1 MKATRLKASYLAA
14 VTLSLLIAACGKPTE
29 PPVPVTAPSADPAAP
44 GAGAP
49 SPSTATPAPET
60 PAPAATPPSPADTQ
74 QNAPSTP
81 NGRTPPD
88 TTEKPQPMP
97 SGQPAPTPSSDASQA
112 PPAPAGGVTPVAAN
126 AAGGNI
132 IAGWKTWRS
141 AACERCHGAAQEGM
155 VGPSLIESLKRLSKD
170 EVRKTVLEG
179 RLERG
184 MPGHPYLADKF
195 DDLYAYLKGRSDGSV
210 PKVRPEGA

>member
-1 MKATRLKASYLAA
+1 MKATHRNASYLAA
-14 VTLSLLIAACGKPTE
+14 LSLSLLIAACGKPTE
-29 PPVPVTAPSADPAAP
+29 APVPVTAPSADPAAP
-44 GAGAP
+44 GAGVP
-49 SPSTATPAPET
+49 SPATATPLPET
-60 PAPAATPPSPADTQ
+60 PGPAATPPSPADTP
-74 QNAPSTP
+74 PSVK
-81 NGRTPPD
+81 TPPE

-97 SGQPAPTPSSDASQA
+97 SGQPAPTPSSDASPA
-112 PPAPAGGVTPVAAN
+112 TPAPAGGVTPVAAS

>member
-14 VTLSLLIAACGKPTE
+14 VSLSLLIAACGKPTE

-60 PAPAATPPSPADTQ
+60 PAPADTL

-81 NGRTPPD
+81 NGRTLPD

-97 SGQPAPTPSSDASQA
+97 SGQPAPAPSTDASPA
-112 PPAPAGGVTPVAAN
+112 APAGGVTPVAAS

>member
-1 MKATRLKASYLAA
+1 MKATCPNASYLAA
-14 VTLSLLIAACGKPTE
+14 VSLSLLIAACGKPTE

-44 GAGAP
+44 GAGVP
-49 SPSTATPAPET
+49 SPATATPLPET
-60 PAPAATPPSPADTQ
+60 PGPAATPPSPADTP
-74 QNAPSTP
+74 PSVK
-81 NGRTPPD
+81 TPPE

-97 SGQPAPTPSSDASQA
+97 SGQPAPTPSSDASPA
-112 PPAPAGGVTPVAAN
+112 APAPAGGVTPVAAS

>member
-1 MKATRLKASYLAA
+1 MKATCPNASYLAA
-14 VTLSLLIAACGKPTE
+14 VSLSLLIAACGKPTE

-44 GAGAP
+44 GAVTP
-49 SPSTATPAPET
+49 SPPATTPLPET
-60 PAPAATPPSPADTQ
+60 PGPAATPPSPADTM
-74 QNAPSTP
+74 QNAPTTP
-81 NGRTPPD
+81 NGKTPPD
-88 TTEKPQPMP
+88 TTEKPQPIP
-97 SGQPAPTPSSDASQA
+97 SGQPAPAPSSDASPA
-112 PPAPAGGVTPVAAN
+112 APAGGVTPVAAN

-141 AACERCHGAAQEGM
+141 AACERCHGASQEGM
-155 VGPSLIESLKRLSKD
+155 VGPSLIESLKRLSKE
-170 EVRKTVLEG
+170 EVKKTVLEG

-184 MPGHPYLADKF
+184 MPSHPYLADKF

>member
-1 MKATRLKASYLAA
+1 MNATRLKASYLAA
-14 VTLSLLIAACGKPTE
+14 VTLSLLIAACGKPSE
-29 PPVPVTAPSADPAAP
+29 APMPVTAPSA
-44 GAGAP
+44 
-49 SPSTATPAPET
+49 STATPAPET

-97 SGQPAPTPSSDASQA
+97 SGQPAPAPSTDASPA
-112 PPAPAGGVTPVAAN
+112 APAGGVTPVAAS
-126 AAGGNI
+126 AASGNI
-132 IAGWKTWRS
+132 VAGWKTWRS

>member
-1 MKATRLKASYLAA
+1 MNATLHKASYLTALS
-14 VTLSLLIAACGKPTE
+14 LSLLIAACGKPTE
-29 PPVPVTAPSADPAAP
+29 APVPVTAPSADPAAP
-44 GAGAP
+44 GAGVP
-49 SPSTATPAPET
+49 SPATATQLPET
-60 PAPAATPPSPADTQ
+60 PGPAATPPSPADTP
-74 QNAPSTP
+74 PSVK
-81 NGRTPPD
+81 TPPE

-97 SGQPAPTPSSDASQA
+97 SGQPAPAPSSDASPA
-112 PPAPAGGVTPVAAN
+112 TPAPAGGVTPVAAN

-170 EVRKTVLEG
+170 EVKKTVLEG

-195 DDLYAYLKGRSDGSV
+195 DDLYAYLKGRSDGSIA
-210 PKVRPEGA
+210 KVRPDGA

>member
-1 MKATRLKASYLAA
+1 MKATCPNASYLAA
-14 VTLSLLIAACGKPTE
+14 VSLSLLIAACGKPTE

-44 GAGAP
+44 GAVTP
-49 SPSTATPAPET
+49 SPPATTPLPET
-60 PAPAATPPSPADTQ
+60 PGPAATLPSPADTM
-74 QNAPSTP
+74 QNAPTTP
-81 NGRTPPD
+81 NGKTPPD
-88 TTEKPQPMP
+88 TTEKPQPIP
-97 SGQPAPTPSSDASQA
+97 SGQPAPAPSSDASPA
-112 PPAPAGGVTPVAAN
+112 APAGGVTPVAAS

-170 EVRKTVLEG
+170 EVKKTVLEG

-184 MPGHPYLADKF
+184 MPSHPYLADKF